1 LGIHLTFGV
10 SYHESVSNRPYPI
23 QKKVTPDDAG
33 LRLDQYLAA
42 QLPDVSRVRVQQLV
56 DEGKVTVN
64 GKQVKPSLRLK
75 GSEEIAILGPV
86 ELPPI
91 KAIPEDIPLEVVFE
105 DKDLAIINKPA
116 GMVVH
121 AGAGASED
129 ERNRGTL
136 VNALLFRFGKLSQG
150 VDDLRPGIVHRLD
163 KGTSGLLVVAKNDA
177 THRKLTELFS
187 KRKVEK
193 QYIALVHGWPKQNS
207 GTVDAP
213 IGRDRANRARMSTR
227 GDKGRDA
234 VSHWK
239 VLERID
245 SRFGKF
251 ALVEV
256 RIETGRTHQIRV
268 HMASIGFPVVG
279 DTLYGAPA
287 VLSPLTRD
295 RQRYGTAVS
304 TRTEA
309 KKAALKRKK
318 GSEPS
323 TIDLG
328 RNFLHA
334 ASLRFRH
341 PRSGQELKFSS
352 PLPSTL
358 LKLLEQLRKGP

>member
-1 LGIHLTFGV
+1 M
-10 SYHESVSNRPYPI
+10 SNRHYPI
-23 QKKVTPDDAG
+23 QKQVTPGDAG
-33 LRLDQYLAA
+33 VRLDQFLVAH
-42 QLPDVSRVRVQQLV
+42 LPDVSRVRVQQLV
-56 DEGKVTVN
+56 DEGKITVN

-75 GSEEIAILGPV
+75 GMEEIAILGPV

-91 KAIPEDIPLEVVFE
+91 KALPEDIPLDVVYE
-105 DKDLAIINKPA
+105 DKDLAVINKPA
-116 GMVVH
+116 GMMVH

-150 VDDLRPGIVHRLD
+150 TDELRPGIVHRLD
-163 KGTSGLLVVAKNDA
+163 KNTSGLLVVAKNDS
-177 THRKLTELFS
+177 THRKLTDLFS

-193 QYIALVHGWPKQNS
+193 KYIALVHGWPKNDS
-207 GTVDAP
+207 GAVDAP
-213 IGRDRANRARMSTR
+213 IGRDRANRARMSAR
-227 GDKGRDA
+227 GDEGRDA
-234 VSHWK
+234 VSHWM

-245 SRFGKF
+245 SRYGKF
-251 ALVEV
+251 ALLEI

-268 HMASIGFPVVG
+268 HLSSIGYPVVG

-295 RQRYGTAVS
+295 RQRFGTAVS
-304 TRTEA
+304 TRAEA
-309 KKAALKRKK
+309 KKAALKKKK
-318 GSEPS
+318 GGEAS

-334 ASLRFRH
+334 ASLKFRH
-341 PRSGQELKFSS
+341 PRSGQELEFSS

-358 LKLLEQLRKGP
+358 MKLLEQLREEL

>member
-1 LGIHLTFGV
+1 MSQNYPTHLSAT
-10 SYHESVSNRPYPI
+10 S
-23 QKKVTPDDAG
+23 DDAG
-33 LRLDQYLAA
+33 VRLDQFLVA

-56 DEGKVTVN
+56 EEGKVTVN

-75 GSEEIAILGPV
+75 GSESIAILGPV

-91 KAIPEDIPLEVVFE
+91 KAIPENIPLDVVFE
-105 DKDLAIINKPA
+105 DKDLAVINKPA
-116 GMVVH
+116 GMMVH
-121 AGAGASED
+121 AGAGATED

-136 VNALLFRFGKLSQG
+136 VNALLHRFQKLSKG
-150 VDDLRPGIVHRLD
+150 GDELRPGIVHRLD
-163 KGTSGLLVVAKNDA
+163 KDTSGLLIVAKNDP
-177 THRKLTELFS
+177 THRKLTEMFS

-193 QYIALVHGWPKQNS
+193 RYIALVHGWPKQDS
-207 GTVDAP
+207 GTIDAP
-213 IGRDRANRARMSTR
+213 VGRDRTNRARMSTR
-227 GDKGRDA
+227 GDEGRDA

-245 SRFGKF
+245 SRYGKF

-268 HMASIGFPVVG
+268 HLASIGFPVVG

-295 RQRYGTAVS
+295 RQRFGTAIS
-304 TRTEA
+304 TRAEA
-309 KKAALKRKK
+309 KKAVLKKKK
-318 GSEPS
+318 GGEPS

-334 ASLRFRH
+334 ASLKFKH
-341 PRSGQELKFSS
+341 PRSGQELEFSAS
-352 PLPSTL
+352 LPEKLQELLIELRTL
-358 LKLLEQLRKGP
+358 R

>member
-1 LGIHLTFGV
+1 M
-10 SYHESVSNRPYPI
+10 SKNPYPLRLE
-23 QKKVTPDDAG
+23 VSPADAG
-33 LRLDQYLAA
+33 VRLDQFLVA

-56 DEGKVTVN
+56 DEGKITVN
-64 GKQVKPSLRLK
+64 GKITKPSLRLK

-91 KAIPEDIPLEVVFE
+91 KAFPEDIPLEVVFE
-105 DKDLAIINKPA
+105 DKDLAVINKPA
-116 GMVVH
+116 GMMVH

-136 VNALLFRFGKLSQG
+136 VNALLFRFGKLSEG
-150 VDDLRPGIVHRLD
+150 TDELRPGIVHRLD
-163 KGTSGLLVVAKNDA
+163 KDTSGLLVVAKNDS

-187 KRKVEK
+187 QRKVEK
-193 QYIALVHGWPKQNS
+193 RYVALVHGWPKQDS

-213 IGRDRANRARMSTR
+213 IGRDRANRARMNTR
-227 GDKGRDA
+227 GDEGRDA

-245 SRFGKF
+245 SRYGKF

-268 HMASIGFPVVG
+268 HMSSTGFPVVG

-295 RQRYGTAVS
+295 RQRFGTAVS
-304 TRTEA
+304 TRAEA
-309 KKAALKRKK
+309 KKAAMKKKK
-318 GSEPS
+318 GGEAS
-323 TIDLG
+323 TIGLG

-334 ASLRFRH
+334 ATLKFRH
-341 PRSGQELKFSS
+341 PRSGQDLEFSS
-352 PLPSTL
+352 PLPGL
-358 LKLLEQLRKGP
+358 LEKLLEQLREGQ